1 MYTFTKRLLS
11 ASLICSL
18 LISTVRA
25 EPEAQFSAA
34 ELEMLET
41 YHEIT
46 FVYVPDAVR
55 DSFARIAADGCH
67 RSRELCTMLGQDLHI
82 ARQDI
87 VVPATA
93 SAIDMLKNQHDTDCA
108 KALECLSSYKTAL
121 ESGDAIIH
129 VTFEESDEDAS
140 ADSRGCCKKKKIKTY
155 CSLCVKECLSAGAL
169 NVSGNVTI
177 GGTLIVG
184 GVNYGPLA
192 GIAGAPGIAGAIGA
206 AGAMGAPGTM
216 GVPGIPGVGGFLAWS
231 YIYALTTS
239 GTVAIYNGTNL
250 DPASVPFDSN
260 GPLNGVT
267 HTPVNTSPTGAVIG
281 IVSAG
286 LYAITFSVSGTQPN
300 QFALFVNGVAS
311 ASTIY
316 GAGSGTIQ
324 NVGKTIL
331 ALNAGDT
338 LRVVNNASASAV
350 ALAQQGGTASNVYAS
365 ILIVRIA

>member
-11 ASLICSL
+11 ATLICSL
-18 LISTVRA
+18 LISAVYA
-25 EPEAQFSAA
+25 EPEAQFSAT

-46 FVYVPDAVR
+46 FVYVPNAVR
-55 DSFARIAADGCH
+55 DALSRIAADGCD
-67 RSRELCTMLGQDLHI
+67 RSRELCSMLGQDLHI

-87 VVPATA
+87 VVPVTA
-93 SAIDMLKNQHDTDCA
+93 SAIDTLKNRHDGDSV
-108 KALECLSSYKTAL
+108 KALECLSTYKTAL
-121 ESGDAIIH
+121 ESGDATIH
-129 VTFEESDEDAS
+129 VIFEESEDDAT
-140 ADSRGCCKKKKIKTY
+140 ADSRGCCKKKKVKTY
-155 CSLCVKECLSAGAL
+155 CNLCVKECLSAGAL
-169 NVSGNVTI
+169 NVAGNVTV

-184 GVNYGPLA
+184 GVNFGPLA

-206 AGAMGAPGTM
+206 AGAAGAPGSQ

-239 GTVAIYNGTNL
+239 GTVAVYNGTNL
-250 DPASVPFDSN
+250 DPASVPFDNN
-260 GPLNGVT
+260 GPLVGVT
-267 HTPVNTSPTGAVIG
+267 HTPANTSPTGAVIG

-286 LYAITFSVSGTQPN
+286 LYAITFSVSGAEPN

-324 NVGKTIL
+324 NIGKTIL
-331 ALNAGDT
+331 SLGAGDT
-338 LRVVNNASASAV
+338 LRVVNNMSGAAV
-350 ALAQQGGTASNVYAS
+350 TLAQQGGTANNVYAS